1 MLNRISTVST
11 VSGALLA
18 FILEIAGQPAHA
30 QYITSKE
37 KCDSELKNINEMY
50 AKHNLGP
57 KVEKIVAD
65 LIKVLEED
73 CKAGKFNRADE
84 LENAIRGLLVIEN

>member
-1 MLNRISTVST
+1 MQNRILTAGTVF
-11 VSGALLA
+11 GALMA
-18 FILEIAGQPAHA
+18 FMLWFAVQPANA

-37 KCDSELKNINEMY
+37 KCDSELKNVNEMY

-65 LIKVLEED
+65 LIKVLEDD
-73 CKAGKFNRADE
+73 CKAGRFDRADE